1 MSSVSMRKVE
11 LLLLK
16 SDIDAVL
23 KYLATRRCFQVI
35 YPDELERLA
44 REKRASFRV
53 MDKAES
59 LASNN
64 AIREASPS
72 EITIGKPAIGE
83 VQFDEAHLEDEQID
97 EMQLDGE
104 RLDEAQRK
112 LDFIGQFLGIE
123 SPKDIIED
131 SRLPDEDMLS
141 KLEPLF
147 ERCSQLKLD
156 IDEEQAKVDGLAE
169 SIHEAKAFS
178 SLSRPFEE
186 FEKFSYV
193 SIQIGKVAKERIQE
207 LSQMLGDRAVIIPLD
222 EEGTILA
229 ASSRKGRF
237 AFETALSKVGFEKKK
252 PPEGLKGIPS
262 ETMSALEGAYQAE
275 KLRLEKL
282 LTEKKELK
290 DKYGDLWRTM
300 VSSIRLKKAIA
311 LVESKLEKTRWA
323 YRLSGWVPENMV
335 DKLVKDLLA
344 MLGNR
349 ISIRVYDPPEHG
361 VSGSDEKQ
369 EAVPVLLK
377 HNPFVSAFQGIVLSY
392 GTPLYG
398 DIDPTPFVAFFF
410 TLLFAIMFGDVGQ
423 GMVIA
428 GLGLAMLKAKKGLLA
443 SYKKYAHAFIA
454 AGLGSMIMGL
464 LVGSFFTSDTALIP
478 IERAFT
484 GLILGKPADRFL
496 QIMPR
501 DNVGAM
507 FYFFGFTLAV
517 GVIINST
524 GLVINIIN
532 LIRRK
537 EYGEAFFSKTGLAGA
552 LLFWWAIGIVVR
564 IILGSKL
571 GAIDI
576 IGIGLPLLAIIFAEP
591 LKTIIEKGQGR
602 PHTEG
607 ASSWLIGGI
616 IELLDIVSYFASNTF
631 SFLRVGAFALA
642 HAVLSFVIFT
652 MGSLVRG
659 KSVSGLAFEI
669 LVFLFGN
676 AVIIVL
682 EGLIVTIQVIRL
694 QYYEFFSKF
703 FTRTGEP
710 FKPVSFAG
718 KVE

>member
-23 KYLATRRCFQVI
+23 KYLATKRCFQII
-35 YPDELERLA
+35 YPDEIERLA
-44 REKRASFRV
+44 REKRASFGLGG
-53 MDKAES
+53 KEEL
-59 LASNN
+59 LASDN
-64 AIREASPS
+64 AFNKAPSTAS
-72 EITIGKPAIGE
+72 TIARPAMN
-83 VQFDEAHLEDEQID
+83 VKRFDESHLEERQINEPDLDE
-97 EMQLDGE
+97 E
-104 RLDEAQRK
+104 RLDDAQRK
-112 LDFIGQFLGIE
+112 LDFISQFLGIE

-141 KLEPLF
+141 KLEVLF
-147 ERCSQLKLD
+147 DRCSQLKVSL
-156 IDEEQAKVDGLAE
+156 DEEQAKLDGLAE
-169 SIHEAKAFS
+169 SIHEAKAFA

-193 SIQIGKVAKERIQE
+193 SIQIGKVAKDKIEE

-262 ETMSALEGAYQAE
+262 ETMNALEGAYQVG
-275 KLRLEKL
+275 KLHFEKL
-282 LTEKKELK
+282 LTEKKALE
-290 DKYGDLWRTM
+290 DQYSDLLQIIA
-300 VSSIRLKKAIA
+300 SSIRLKKAIA
-311 LVESKLEKTRWA
+311 LVESKLEKTRWV

-335 DKLVKDLLA
+335 DKLVKDLLT

-349 ISIRVYDPPEHG
+349 ISIRVYDPPELDLAG
-361 VSGSDEKQ
+361 TMEKQ
-369 EAVPVLLK
+369 EGVPVLLE
-377 HNPFVSAFQGIVLSY
+377 HNSFVSAFQGIVLSY

-410 TLLFAIMFGDVGQ
+410 TLLFAIMFGDLGQ

-428 GLGLAMLKAKKGLLA
+428 SLGLAMHKAKKGLLA

-454 AGLGSMIMGL
+454 AGVGSMIMGL

-478 IERAFT
+478 IERALT
-484 GLILGKPADRFL
+484 GFFLGKPADRFL

-501 DNVGAM
+501 ENVSAM
-507 FYFFGFTLAV
+507 FYFFGFTLGV

-524 GLVINIIN
+524 GIVINIIN

-552 LLFWWAIGIVVR
+552 LLFWWAIVMVVR
-564 IILGSKL
+564 IILGNKL
-571 GAIDI
+571 GIVDVA
-576 IGIGLPLLAIIFAEP
+576 GIGLPLLAIIFAEP
-591 LKTIIEKGQGR
+591 IKSFIDKTHGK
-602 PHTEG
+602 PHTEE
-607 ASSWLIGGI
+607 ASNWLIGGI

-652 MGSLVRG
+652 MGSLVSG
-659 KSVSGLAFEI
+659 KSASGLALEI
-669 LVFLFGN
+669 IVFLFGN

-718 KVE
+718 KV